1 MTTLANLPSNRRY
14 VISCLEIRYPAL
26 KALLAA
32 MMIEPIEAYGQ
43 NGFADVIVD
52 MLPQEAD
59 DIYNKG
65 FHVSEV

>member
-1 MTTLANLPSNRRY
+1 
-14 VISCLEIRYPAL
+14 L

-52 MLPQEAD
+52 MLPNEAN
-59 DIYNKG
+59 DIYEKG
-65 FHVSEV
+65 YHVSEV